1 MFDTL
6 AADPALAA
14 ARVLAT
20 ATKERAAA
28 DRAEAR
34 LLVAACDW
42 ADLHPPESIHLAAT
56 YDAPP
61 GSEHEEQIAGHGC
74 PLVAEFSLA
83 ELAAALG
90 MSTTAGKR
98 LVGHALELR
107 HRLPRLWRRVQDGHL
122 QAWRARRIAEATIH
136 ADLDPTA
143 AAYVD
148 CMVAPFAERI
158 GVSAIDRLVAEA
170 LARCTTDTDTTTTG
184 ADDGDGSGHDPRHV
198 TLHDPA
204 AAYDPTVRVEA
215 ELDLAD
221 ARDLDH
227 ALTRGAQE
235 LQALGSTAP
244 LQVRRSQALG
254 HLARHQT
261 ALDLTTD
268 GQQPVDHDGRVD
280 RRTPARE
287 VVLHVHLAATVTTDG
302 EIHLD
307 RLAELEDGPRQVL
320 LDQVRT
326 WCTTSHTRVT
336 IRPVLDLAEQIHA
349 PGYAI
354 PPRLRE
360 QVLQRDRTCVFPWC
374 ARPARR
380 CQIDHITPY
389 DPHRPDTNTNTSN
402 LAALCTFHHRLK
414 THGRWSNTPL
424 GPGEYL
430 WRSPQGHHYLHD
442 HTGTRPLD
450 RHRPRP

>member
-1 MFDTL
+1 MFDRL
-6 AADPALAA
+6 ATDPALAA

-20 ATKERAAA
+20 ATQERAAA

-42 ADLHPPESIHLAAT
+42 ADLHPPESIHLAACF
-56 YDAPP
+56 DAPP
-61 GSEHEEQIAGHGC
+61 GSEREEQIAGQGC

-107 HRLPRLWRRVQDGHL
+107 HRLPRLWHRVQDGQV

-136 ADLDPTA
+136 ADLEPTA

-148 CMVAPFAERI
+148 RMVAPYAERI

-170 LARCTTDTDTTTTG
+170 LARCTTVTDATI
-184 ADDGDGSGHDPRHV
+184 DDENSCGHDPRHV
-198 TLHDPA
+198 TVHDPL
-204 AAYDPTVRVEA
+204 AAYDTTVRVEA
-215 ELDLAD
+215 EVDLAD
-221 ARDLDH
+221 AL
-227 ALTRGAQE
+227 ARGAEE
-235 LQALGSTAP
+235 LRALGSTAP
-244 LQVRRSQALG
+244 LDVRRSRALG

-268 GQQPVDHDGRVD
+268 QRADSD
-280 RRTPARE
+280 RDDPHTPARE
-287 VVLHVHLAATVTTDG
+287 VVLHVRLAAAVTTRG
-302 EIHLD
+302 EVHLD
-307 RLAELEDGPRQVL
+307 RLAELEEGPRQVL
-320 LDQVRT
+320 LDQVRS
-326 WCTTSHTRVT
+326 WCAASHTRVT
-336 IRPVLDLAEQIHA
+336 IRPVLDLAEQIRA

-360 QVLQRDRTCVFPWC
+360 QVVHRDRTCVFPWC
-374 ARPARR
+374 SRPARR
-380 CQIDHITPY
+380 CQVDHVTPY
-389 DPHRPDTNTNTSN
+389 DPERPDTSTGN

-414 THGRWSNTPL
+414 THGGWSYTPL

-430 WRSPQGHHYLHD
+430 WRSPHGHHYLHD
-442 HTGTRPLD
+442 HTGTRPVD
-450 RHRPRP
+450 RPRPRP